1 VFENIFVCFIWL
13 IENLTM
19 KSTSLCVVFKTVNY
33 ECGPMPYHSALFV
46 LFLNL
51 QALTHLKSG
60 LATQLYN
67 YSWVAVPKNKEVPFT
82 NPS

>member
-1 VFENIFVCFIWL
+1 
-13 IENLTM
+13 
-19 KSTSLCVVFKTVNY
+19 
-33 ECGPMPYHSALFV
+33 MPYHSALFV

-67 YSWVAVPKNKEVPFT
+67 YSWVAVPKNKEVLNFLDGERKWLAQ
-82 NPS
+82 